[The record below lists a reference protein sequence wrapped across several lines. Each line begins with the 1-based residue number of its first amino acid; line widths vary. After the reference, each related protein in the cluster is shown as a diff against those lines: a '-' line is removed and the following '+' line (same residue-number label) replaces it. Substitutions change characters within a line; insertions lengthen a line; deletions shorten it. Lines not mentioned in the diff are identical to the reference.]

1 MQLIARSTCVCAF
14 FVVPL
19 QPNSYRQMKKLSFI
33 LITLLFTATTFAAT
47 ITIPEE
53 AKDWN
58 IPAEAI
64 DVLQAREICS
74 KLSAG
79 ATTGTK
85 YYVMGYVK
93 KIDTNHATNVS
104 KYGNASFYIEQVK
117 GANSTEDFYA
127 YRVLGIDNKNITN
140 PSTVAVGDF
149 VVLYGELTKYQ
160 KNASYTPI
168 YETVERKAYI
178 WNSTNPL
185 ISGSNND
192 TPSNDNTDE
201 TNGVITITDP
211 DLWTT
216 SEMSQFVGKEV
227 QFTTPFYVTN
237 NSKTGQVTIAPRRI
251 FNPTNQALPLST
263 DYYSLLSLN
272 EQGTLTLTNVSSYHR
287 IDERVHNLK
296 VKVNSYNSLSFISGN
311 WRGNTRAE
319 MEKGYNLQAI
329 NARGEHSLLVCYMN
343 LEYYLVDNFGT
354 GYGPD
359 SSTDHQKQRTKT
371 SQALAK
377 INADIYA
384 LVEIQTGQGALAE
397 LAADLTKNTGR
408 NFTYINDGSTT
419 DGSFTKS
426 GYIYCSDVV
435 TPHGNMIHNDTYVE
449 NRKKVQGFTEKA
461 TGEKFILSVN
471 HFKAKSGNGSGA
483 NKDQGDG
490 QGSYNAAR
498 VKEAQSILSNYSSYT
513 STFSDED
520 FLIVGDLNAYGKED
534 PITTLIDGGMIDLHR
549 TFHADSSYSYVYQGT
564 LGYLDHALCNSTMY
578 PQVTGMTP
586 YHINAPEKDGYTYD
600 GSLNDGTMFRCSD
613 HDPILVGLRLGKDNT
628 STDLTAPTY
637 EFYYNHAIQA
647 IENAQGGTY
656 TIYNI
661 DGSVVA
667 QEYITSATHPLPS
680 LSQGMY
686 ILTIYKNGQRQS
698 LKLCSRAAD

>member
-1 MQLIARSTCVCAF
+1 
-14 FVVPL
+14 
-19 QPNSYRQMKKLSFI
+19 MKKLSFI
-33 LITLLFTATTFAAT
+33 LISLLFAANTFAAT

-58 IPAEAI
+58 IPANAI
-64 DVLQAREICS
+64 DVLQARDICS
-74 KLSAG
+74 KLSAN
-79 ATTGTK
+79 ASTGTQ

-93 KIDTNHATNVS
+93 KIDSNHATNVS
-104 KYGNASFYIEQVK
+104 RYGNASFYIEQVK
-117 GANSTEDFYA
+117 GANSAEDLYA

-140 PSTVAVGDF
+140 PNTIAVGDF

-168 YETVERKAYI
+168 YETVDRKAYI

-201 TNGVITITDP
+201 TNGVITITNP

-237 NSKTGQVTIAPRRI
+237 NTKSGQLTIAPRRI

-263 DYYSLLSLN
+263 EYQSILSLN
-272 EQGTLTLTNVSSYHR
+272 EQGTLTLTNVSGYHR
-287 IDERVHNLK
+287 IDERLHNLK
-296 VKVNSYNSLSFISGN
+296 VKVNSTTSLSLVSCDF
-311 WRGNTRAE
+311 RGNTRAD
-319 MEKGYNLQAI
+319 MEKGYDLEVI
-329 NARGEHSLLVCYMN
+329 NTRGEHTLLVCYMN

-359 SSTDHQKQRTKT
+359 DAAAHTKQRNKT

-377 INADIYA
+377 INADLYA
-384 LVEIQTGQGALAE
+384 FVEVQTGQGALAE

-408 NFTYINDGSTT
+408 NFAYINDGSAT
-419 DGSFTKS
+419 DGSYTKS
-426 GYIYCSDVV
+426 GYVYCTDKV
-435 TPHGNMIHNDTYVE
+435 TPYGNMIHNNTYVA

-471 HFKAKSGNGSGA
+471 HFKAKSGSGSGA
-483 NKDQGDG
+483 NADQGDG
-490 QGSYNAAR
+490 QGKFNAAR
-498 VKEAQSILSNYSSYT
+498 VKEAQSIISDYQSYLT
-513 STFSDED
+513 TFSDED

-534 PITTLIDGGMIDLHR
+534 PITTLLDGGMIDLHR

-564 LGYLDHALCNSTMY
+564 LGYLDHALCNASMY
-578 PQVTGMTP
+578 KQVTGMTP
-586 YHINAPEKDGYTYD
+586 YHINSVEQDAYTYS
-600 GSLNDGTMFRCSD
+600 GSSYDGTIFRCSD
-613 HDPILVGLRLGKDNT
+613 HDPILIGLRLGSNNT
-628 STDLTAPTY
+628 STDCAPTY
-637 EFYYNHAIQA
+637 SFYYNHAIQA

-661 DGSVVA
+661 DGTIVA
-667 QEYITSATHPLPS
+667 QEYISSATHPIASIPH
-680 LSQGMY
+680 GIY
-686 ILTIYKNGQRQS
+686 ILTIQHNNHRQS
-698 LKLCSRAAD
+698 LKLIN

>member
-1 MQLIARSTCVCAF
+1 
-14 FVVPL
+14 
-19 QPNSYRQMKKLSFI
+19 MKKLTFI
-33 LITLLFTATTFAAT
+33 LLTLLFAATTFAAT

-58 IPAEAI
+58 IPANAI

-93 KIDTNHATNVS
+93 KIDSNHATNVS
-104 KYGNASFYIEQVK
+104 RYGNASFYIEQVK
-117 GANSTEDFYA
+117 GANSAEDFYA
-127 YRVLGIDNKNITN
+127 YRVYGIDGERITN

-149 VVLYGELTKYQ
+149 VVLYGELIKYQ
-160 KNASYTPI
+160 KNASSSPI
-168 YETVERKAYI
+168 YETVGSEAYI

-185 ISGSNND
+185 ISGNN
-192 TPSNDNTDE
+192 TPNGDYTDE
-201 TNGVITITDP
+201 NNGVITITNIDQ
-211 DLWTT
+211 WTT

-237 NSKTGQVTIAPRRI
+237 NSKTGQLTIAPRRI

-263 DYYSLLSLN
+263 DYYSILSLN
-272 EQGTLTLTNVSSYHR
+272 EQGTLTLTNVSGYHR

-296 VKVNSYNSLSFISGN
+296 VKVNSYNSLSFISGD

-319 MEKGYNLQAI
+319 MEKGSDLKAI
-329 NARGEHSLLVCYMN
+329 DARGEHTLLVCCMN
-343 LEYYLVDNFGT
+343 LEYYIVEAFDS
-354 GYGPD
+354 YGPANN
-359 SSTDHQKQRTKT
+359 TEHQAQRTKV

-384 LVEIQTGQGALAE
+384 FVEIQLGQGALAE
-397 LAADLTKNTGR
+397 LAADLTKNPGR
-408 NFTYINDGSTT
+408 NFTYINDGSSI
-419 DGSFTKS
+419 DGTFTKA
-426 GYIYCSDVV
+426 GFVYCSDVV
-435 TPHGNMIHNDTYVE
+435 TPHGNMQHNNTYVA

-490 QGSYNAAR
+490 QGSYNAAC
-498 VKEAQSILSNYSSYT
+498 VQEANSILSNYSSYT
-513 STFSDED
+513 STFGDED

-534 PITTLIDGGMIDLHR
+534 PITTLTDWGMIDLHR

-564 LGYLDHALCNSTMY
+564 LGYLDHALCNSSMY

-586 YHINAPEKDGYTYD
+586 YHINASEKDAYTYN

-613 HDPILVGLRLGKDNT
+613 HDPILVGLRLGTNNT
-628 STDLTAPTY
+628 STDNIPTY
-637 EFYYNHAIQA
+637 TFNYNHAIRA

-661 DGSVVA
+661 DGTIMT

-680 LSQGMY
+680 LAQGIY
-686 ILTIYKNGQRQS
+686 ILTIQHNNHQQS
-698 LKLCSRAAD
+698 IKFLNP

>member
-1 MQLIARSTCVCAF
+1 
-14 FVVPL
+14 
-19 QPNSYRQMKKLSFI
+19 MKKISFI
-33 LITLLFTATTFAAT
+33 LLTLLLATTTYAAT

-74 KLSAG
+74 KLSAN

-85 YYVMGYVK
+85 YYVMGYIK
-93 KIDTNHATNVS
+93 KIDASHATNVS

-140 PSTVAVGDF
+140 PSTIAVGDF

-168 YETVERKAYI
+168 YETVDRKAYI

-201 TNGVITITDP
+201 ENGVITITNP

-237 NSKTGQVTIAPRRI
+237 NTKSGQLTISPRRI
-251 FNPTNQALPLST
+251 FTPTNQALPLSNE
-263 DYYSLLSLN
+263 YNSLLTLN
-272 EQGTLTLTNVSSYHR
+272 EQGTLTLTNVSGYHR

-296 VKVNSYNSLSFISGN
+296 VKVNSYNSLSFISGD

-329 NARGEHSLLVCYMN
+329 NARGEHTLLVCYMN
-343 LEYYLVDNFGT
+343 LEYYIVEAFDS
-354 GYGPD
+354 YGPANN
-359 SSTDHQKQRTKT
+359 TEHQAQRAKV

-377 INADIYA
+377 INADLYA
-384 LVEIQTGQGALAE
+384 FVEIQLGQGALAE
-397 LAADLTKNTGR
+397 IAADLTKNTGR
-408 NFTYINDGSTT
+408 NFSYVNDGSSINGT
-419 DGSFTKS
+419 FTKS

-461 TGEKFILSVN
+461 TGERFILSVN

-534 PITTLIDGGMIDLHR
+534 PITTLTDWGMIDLHR
-549 TFHADSSYSYVYQGT
+549 SFHADSSYSYVYQGT

-586 YHINAPEKDGYTYD
+586 YHINAPERDAYTYN

-637 EFYYNHAIQA
+637 EFYYNHAIQS

-661 DGSVVA
+661 DGTIVA
-667 QEYITSATHPLPS
+667 QEYISSATHPIASIPH
-680 LSQGMY
+680 GIY
-686 ILTIYKNGQRQS
+686 ILTIHKNGQRQS
-698 LKLCSRAAD
+698 VKLCSGAAG

>member
-1 MQLIARSTCVCAF
+1 
-14 FVVPL
+14 
-19 QPNSYRQMKKLSFI
+19 MKKLTFI
-33 LITLLFTATTFAAT
+33 FLSLLFAANTFAAT

-74 KLSAG
+74 KLASG

-93 KIDTNHATNVS
+93 KIDSSHANNVS
-104 KYGNASFYIEQVK
+104 RYGNASFYIEQVK
-117 GANSTEDFYA
+117 GANSAEDFYA
-127 YRVLGIDNKNITN
+127 YRVYGIDGERITN
-140 PSTVAVGDF
+140 PSTIAVGDF

-168 YETVERKAYI
+168 YETLDREAYI

-185 ISGSNND
+185 ISGSD
-192 TPSNDNTDE
+192 TPSGDNTDE
-201 TNGVITITDP
+201 TNGVITITNP

-216 SEMSQFVGKEV
+216 TEMSQFVGKEV

-237 NSKTGQVTIAPRRI
+237 NSKSGQLTIAPRRV
-251 FNPTNQALPLST
+251 FNPTNQALPLSS
-263 DYYSLLSLN
+263 DYHSILSLN
-272 EQGTLTLTNVSSYHR
+272 EQGTLTLTNVSGYHR

-296 VKVNSYNSLSFISGN
+296 VKVNSYNSLSFVSGD

-319 MEKGYNLQAI
+319 MEKGYDLEAI
-329 NARGEHSLLVCYMN
+329 NSRGEHNLLICYMN

-377 INADIYA
+377 IHADIYA

-408 NFTYINDGSTT
+408 NFTYINDGIVT

-426 GYIYCSDVV
+426 GYIYCTDKV
-435 TPHGNMIHNDTYVE
+435 TPHGNMQHNDTYVQ

-461 TGEKFILSVN
+461 SGEQFILSVN
-471 HFKAKSGNGSGA
+471 HFKAKSGSGSGA

-498 VKEAQSILSNYSSYT
+498 VQEAKSILSNYSSYT
-513 STFSDED
+513 STFGDED
-520 FLIVGDLNAYGKED
+520 FLVVGDHNAYGKED
-534 PITTLIDGGMIDLHR
+534 PITTLTDWGMIDLHR
-549 TFHADSSYSYVYQGT
+549 TFHADSSYSYVY
-564 LGYLDHALCNSTMY
+564 
-578 PQVTGMTP
+578 
-586 YHINAPEKDGYTYD
+586 
-600 GSLNDGTMFRCSD
+600 
-613 HDPILVGLRLGKDNT
+613 
-628 STDLTAPTY
+628 
-637 EFYYNHAIQA
+637 
-647 IENAQGGTY
+647 
-656 TIYNI
+656 
-661 DGSVVA
+661 
-667 QEYITSATHPLPS
+667 
-680 LSQGMY
+680 
-686 ILTIYKNGQRQS
+686 
-698 LKLCSRAAD
+698 

>member
-1 MQLIARSTCVCAF
+1 
-14 FVVPL
+14 
-19 QPNSYRQMKKLSFI
+19 MKKLSFI
-33 LITLLFTATTFAAT
+33 LISLLFAANTFAAT

-58 IPAEAI
+58 IPANAI
-64 DVLQAREICS
+64 DVLQARDICS
-74 KLSAG
+74 KLSAN
-79 ATTGTK
+79 ASTGTQ

-93 KIDTNHATNVS
+93 KIDSNHATNVS
-104 KYGNASFYIEQVK
+104 RYGNASFYIEQVK
-117 GANSTEDFYA
+117 GANSAEDLYA
-127 YRVLGIDNKNITN
+127 YRVYGIDNLKITN
-140 PSTVAVGDF
+140 PNTIAVGDF

-160 KNASYTPI
+160 KNTSSTPI
-168 YETVERKAYI
+168 YETLDREAYI

-185 ISGSNND
+185 ISGND
-192 TPSNDNTDE
+192 TPSSDNTDE

-237 NSKTGQVTIAPRRI
+237 NTKSGQLTIAPRRI

-263 DYYSLLSLN
+263 EYQSILSLN
-272 EQGTLTLTNVSSYHR
+272 EQGTLTLTNVSGYHR

-296 VKVNSYNSLSFISGN
+296 VKVNSYNSLSFISGD

-329 NARGEHSLLVCYMN
+329 NARGEHTLLVCYMN
-343 LEYYLVDNFGT
+343 LEYYIVEAFDS
-354 GYGPD
+354 YGPANN
-359 SSTDHQKQRTKT
+359 TEHQAQRAKV

-377 INADIYA
+377 INADLYA
-384 LVEIQTGQGALAE
+384 FVEIQLGQGALAE
-397 LAADLTKNTGR
+397 IAADLTKNTGR
-408 NFTYINDGSTT
+408 NFSYVNDGSSINGTY
-419 DGSFTKS
+419 TKS
-426 GYIYCSDVV
+426 GYVYCTDKV
-435 TPHGNMIHNDTYVE
+435 TPYGNMQHNDTYVQ
-449 NRKKVQGFTEKA
+449 NRKKVQGFIEKA

-498 VKEAQSILSNYSSYT
+498 VKEAQSILTNYPTYT
-513 STFSDED
+513 STFGDED

-534 PITTLIDGGMIDLHR
+534 PITTLTDGGMIDLHR

-564 LGYLDHALCNSTMY
+564 LGYLDHALCNSSLY

-586 YHINAPEKDGYTYD
+586 YHINAPEKDAYTYN

-613 HDPILVGLRLGKDNT
+613 HDPILIGLRLGKDNT
-628 STDLTAPTY
+628 TTDITSPTY
-637 EFYYNHAIQA
+637 AFYYNHAIRA
-647 IENAQGGTY
+647 IENAQGGSY

-661 DGSVVA
+661 DGTIVA

-680 LSQGMY
+680 LAQGIY
-686 ILTIYKNGQRQS
+686 ILTIQHNNHKQS
-698 LKLCSRAAD
+698 LKLIHL

>member
-1 MQLIARSTCVCAF
+1 
-14 FVVPL
+14 
-19 QPNSYRQMKKLSFI
+19 MKKITFI
-33 LITLLFTATTFAAT
+33 LLTILFTATTFAAT

-58 IPAEAI
+58 IPANAI

-74 KLSAG
+74 NLSAN
-79 ATTGTK
+79 ATTGTQ

-93 KIDTNHATNVS
+93 KIDSNHATNVS
-104 KYGNASFYIEQVK
+104 RYGNASFYLEQVK
-117 GANSTEDFYA
+117 GANSTDDFYA
-127 YRVLGIDNKNITN
+127 YRVYGIDNLKITN
-140 PSTVAVGDF
+140 PSTIAVGDF

-160 KNASYTPI
+160 KNASSTPI
-168 YETVERKAYI
+168 YETLDREAYI

-185 ISGSNND
+185 ISGND
-192 TPSNDNTDE
+192 TPSGDYTDE
-201 TNGVITITDP
+201 TNGLITITNP
-211 DLWTT
+211 DLWTN

-237 NSKTGQVTIAPRRI
+237 NSKTGQLTIAPRRI

-263 DYYSLLSLN
+263 DYHSILSLN
-272 EQGTLTLTNVSSYHR
+272 EQGTLTLTNVSGYHR

-296 VKVNSYNSLSFISGN
+296 VKVNSYNSLSFVSGD

-319 MEKGYNLQAI
+319 MEKGIDLKAI
-329 NARGEHSLLVCYMN
+329 DARGEHTLLVCCMN
-343 LEYYLVDNFGT
+343 LEYYIVEAFDS
-354 GYGPD
+354 YGPANN
-359 SSTDHQKQRTKT
+359 TEHQAQRAKV

-384 LVEIQTGQGALAE
+384 FVEIQLGQGALAE

-408 NFTYINDGSTT
+408 NFTYINDGSSI
-419 DGSFTKS
+419 DGTFTKA
-426 GYIYCSDVV
+426 GYIYCTDKV
-435 TPHGNMIHNDTYVE
+435 TPHGNMQHNDTYVQ

-461 TGEKFILSVN
+461 SGEKFILSVN
-471 HFKAKSGNGSGA
+471 HFKAKSGSGSGA

-498 VKEAQSILSNYSSYT
+498 VQEAQSILYNYSSYT
-513 STFSDED
+513 STFGDED

-534 PITTLIDGGMIDLHR
+534 PITTLTDWGMIDLHR

-564 LGYLDHALCNSTMY
+564 LGYLDHALCNSTLY

-586 YHINAPEKDGYTYD
+586 YHINAPEKDAYTYD
-600 GSLNDGTMFRCSD
+600 GSLYDGTMFRCSD
-613 HDPILVGLRLGKDNT
+613 HDPILIGLRLGKDNT
-628 STDLTAPTY
+628 ADITSPTY
-637 EFYYNHAIQA
+637 AFYYNHAIRA

-661 DGSVVA
+661 DGTIVA

-686 ILTIYKNGQRQS
+686 ILTIHKNGQRQS
-698 LKLCSRAAD
+698 LKLLEL

>member
-1 MQLIARSTCVCAF
+1 
-14 FVVPL
+14 
-19 QPNSYRQMKKLSFI
+19 MKKLTVI
-33 LITLLFTATTFAAT
+33 LLTLLFAATTYAAT

-53 AKDWN
+53 AKGWN

-74 KLSAG
+74 KLASG

-93 KIDTNHATNVS
+93 KIDSSHANNVS
-104 KYGNASFYIEQVK
+104 RYGNASFYIEQVK
-117 GANSTEDFYA
+117 GANSADDFYA
-127 YRVLGIDNKNITN
+127 YRVYGIDGERITH
-140 PSTVAVGDF
+140 PSTVSVGDF

-160 KNASYTPI
+160 KNASSNPI
-168 YETVERKAYI
+168 YETVGSKAYI

-185 ISGSNND
+185 ISGND
-192 TPSNDNTDE
+192 TPSGDYTDE
-201 TNGVITITDP
+201 NNGVITITDP

-237 NSKTGQVTIAPRRI
+237 NSKSGQLTIAPRRI

-263 DYYSLLSLN
+263 EYHSILSLN
-272 EQGTLTLTNVSSYHR
+272 EQGTLTLTNVSGYHR

-296 VKVNSYNSLSFISGN
+296 VKVNSYNSLSFVSGD

-329 NARGEHSLLVCYMN
+329 NARGEHSLLLCYMN
-343 LEYYLVDNFGT
+343 LEYYIVEAFDS
-354 GYGPD
+354 YGPANN
-359 SSTDHQKQRTKT
+359 TEHQAQRTKV

-384 LVEIQTGQGALAE
+384 FVEIQLGQGALTE

-408 NFTYINDGSTT
+408 NFTYINDGSSI
-419 DGSFTKS
+419 DGTFTKA
-426 GYIYCSDVV
+426 GYIYCTDKV
-435 TPHGNMIHNDTYVE
+435 TPHGNMQHNDTYVE
-449 NRKKVQGFTEKA
+449 NRKKVQGFTEKSS
-461 TGEKFILSVN
+461 GEKFILSVN

-483 NKDQGDG
+483 NKDLGDG

-498 VKEAQSILSNYSSYT
+498 VQEAKSIISNYPTYT
-513 STFSDED
+513 STFGDED

-534 PITTLIDGGMIDLHR
+534 PITTLTDWGMIDLHR

-564 LGYLDHALCNSTMY
+564 LGYLDHALCNSTLY

-586 YHINAPEKDGYTYD
+586 YHINAPEKDAYTYN

-637 EFYYNHAIQA
+637 DFYYNHAIQS

-661 DGSVVA
+661 DGTIVK
-667 QEYITSATHPLPS
+667 QEYISSTTHHLPS
-680 LSQGMY
+680 LAQGIY
-686 ILTIYKNGQRQS
+686 ILTIQHNNHKQS
-698 LKLCSRAAD
+698 IKLLNP

>member
-1 MQLIARSTCVCAF
+1 
-14 FVVPL
+14 
-19 QPNSYRQMKKLSFI
+19 MKKLTFI
-33 LITLLFTATTFAAT
+33 LLNLLFTATTFAAT

-53 AKDWN
+53 AQSWN
-58 IPAEAI
+58 IPADAI
-64 DVLQAREICS
+64 DVLEARDICA
-74 KLSAG
+74 KLSSG

-117 GANSTEDFYA
+117 GANSAEDFYA
-127 YRVLGIDNKNITN
+127 YRVYGIDGERITDPN
-140 PSTVAVGDF
+140 TVAVGDF
-149 VVLYGELTKYQ
+149 VILYGELTKYQ
-160 KNASYTPI
+160 KNASYAPI
-168 YETVERKAYI
+168 YETVGSAAYI
-178 WNSTNPL
+178 WNTTNYL
-185 ISGSNND
+185 ISGGNNED
-192 TPSNDNTDE
+192 NNENNNNTEDND
-201 TNGVITITDP
+201 GVITITNTDY
-211 DLWTT
+211 WTT
-216 SEMSQFVGKEV
+216 SELSNYVGQTVE
-227 QFTTPFYVTN
+227 FTNHFYVVN
-237 NSKTGQVTIAPRRI
+237 NTKSGQLTIAPRRI

-263 DYYSLLSLN
+263 EYYSLLNLN
-272 EQGTLTLTNVSSYHR
+272 DQASLTLTNVSGYHR
-287 IDERVHNLK
+287 IDERLHNLK
-296 VKVNSYNSLSFISGN
+296 VKVNSTTSLSLVSCDF
-311 WRGNTRAE
+311 RGNTRAE
-319 MEKGYNLQAI
+319 MQQGYNLQAI
-329 NARGEHSLLVCYMN
+329 NARGEHTLLVCYMN

-359 SSTDHQKQRTKT
+359 TNSDHQKQRAKT

-408 NFTYINDGSTT
+408 NFAYINDGSATN
-419 DGSFTKS
+419 GSYTKS
-426 GYIYCSDVV
+426 GYVYCSDKVM
-435 TPHGNMIHNDTYVE
+435 PYGNMIHNDTYVE

-471 HFKAKSGNGSGA
+471 HFKAKSGSGSGA

-498 VKEAQSILSNYSSYT
+498 VQEAKSILSNYPTYT
-513 STFSDED
+513 SIFGDDD

-534 PITTLIDGGMIDLHR
+534 PITTLTDWGMIDLHR

-586 YHINAPEKDGYTYD
+586 YHINAPEKDAYTYS
-600 GSLNDGTMFRCSD
+600 GSLNDGTIFRCSD
-613 HDPILVGLRLGKDNT
+613 HDPILIGLRLGVDNT
-628 STDLTAPTY
+628 TTNITQPTY
-637 EFYYNHAIQA
+637 DFYYNHAIQA

-667 QEYITSATHPLPS
+667 REHITSATHPLPS
-680 LSQGMY
+680 LAQGIY
-686 ILTIYKNGQRQS
+686 ILTIQHNNHKQS
-698 LKLCSRAAD
+698 VKLCSKAAVQ

>member
-1 MQLIARSTCVCAF
+1 
-14 FVVPL
+14 
-19 QPNSYRQMKKLSFI
+19 MKKLSFI
-33 LITLLFTATTFAAT
+33 LITLLFTATIYAAT

-53 AKDWN
+53 AQDWN

-74 KLSAG
+74 KLSAN

-85 YYVMGYVK
+85 YYVMGYIK
-93 KIDTNHATNVS
+93 KIDASHATNVS

-117 GANSTEDFYA
+117 GANSAEDFYA
-127 YRVLGIDNKNITN
+127 YRVYGIDGERITD
-140 PSTVAVGDF
+140 PSTVVVGDF

-160 KNASYTPI
+160 KYASSSPI
-168 YETVERKAYI
+168 YETVGSEAYI

-185 ISGSNND
+185 ISGND
-192 TPSNDNTDE
+192 TPSDDYTDE
-201 TNGVITITDP
+201 NNGVITITNIDQ
-211 DLWTT
+211 WTT

-237 NSKTGQVTIAPRRI
+237 NSKSGQLTISPRRI
-251 FNPTNQALPLST
+251 FTPTNQALPLSNE
-263 DYYSLLSLN
+263 YNSLLTLN
-272 EQGTLTLTNVSSYHR
+272 EQGTLTITNVSGYHR

-296 VKVNSYNSLSFISGN
+296 VKVNSTTSVSLVSCDF
-311 WRGNTRAE
+311 RGNTRAD

-329 NARGEHSLLVCYMN
+329 NARGEHSLLICYMN

-408 NFTYINDGSTT
+408 NFTYINDGSSTN
-419 DGSFTKS
+419 GSFTKS

-498 VKEAQSILSNYSSYT
+498 VQEAKSILSNYPTYT
-513 STFSDED
+513 STFSDDD

-534 PITTLIDGGMIDLHR
+534 PITTLTDWGMIDLHR

-564 LGYLDHALCNSTMY
+564 LGYLDHALCNSTLY

-586 YHINAPEKDGYTYD
+586 YHINAPEKDAYTYN
-600 GSLNDGTMFRCSD
+600 GSSNDGTMFRCSD
-613 HDPILVGLRLGKDNT
+613 HDPILIGLRLGKATTTDIT
-628 STDLTAPTY
+628 SPTY
-637 EFYYNHAIQA
+637 AFYYNHAIRA
-647 IENAQGGTY
+647 IENAQGGSY
-656 TIYNI
+656 TLYNI
-661 DGSVVA
+661 DGTIVA

-680 LSQGMY
+680 LAQGIY
-686 ILTIYKNGQRQS
+686 ILTIQHNNHKQS
-698 LKLCSRAAD
+698 VKLCSKAAVQ

>member
-1 MQLIARSTCVCAF
+1 
-14 FVVPL
+14 
-19 QPNSYRQMKKLSFI
+19 MKKLSFI
-33 LITLLFTATTFAAT
+33 LITLLFTATIYAAT

-58 IPAEAI
+58 IPANAI

-74 KLSAG
+74 KLSAN

-85 YYVMGYVK
+85 YYVMGYIK
-93 KIDTNHATNVS
+93 KIDSNHATNVS

-127 YRVLGIDNKNITN
+127 YRVYGIDGERITN

-160 KNASYTPI
+160 KNASSSPI
-168 YETVERKAYI
+168 YETVGSQAYI

-185 ISGSNND
+185 ISGND
-192 TPSNDNTDE
+192 TPSGDYTDE
-201 TNGVITITDP
+201 NNGVITITDP

-237 NSKTGQVTIAPRRI
+237 NSKTGQLTISPRRI

-263 DYYSLLSLN
+263 DYHSILSLN
-272 EQGTLTLTNVSSYHR
+272 EQGTLTLTNVSGYHR

-296 VKVNSYNSLSFISGN
+296 VKVNSYNSLSFISGD

-329 NARGEHSLLVCYMN
+329 NARGEHTLLVCYMN
-343 LEYYLVDNFGT
+343 LEYYIVEAFDS
-354 GYGPD
+354 YGPANN
-359 SSTDHQKQRTKT
+359 TEHQAQRAKV

-377 INADIYA
+377 INADLYA
-384 LVEIQTGQGALAE
+384 FVEIQLGQGALAE
-397 LAADLTKNTGR
+397 IAADLTKNTGR
-408 NFTYINDGSTT
+408 NFSYVNDGSSINGTY
-419 DGSFTKS
+419 TKS
-426 GYIYCSDVV
+426 GYVYCTDKV
-435 TPHGNMIHNDTYVE
+435 TPYGNMQHNDTYVQD
-449 NRKKVQGFTEKA
+449 RKKVQGFTEKA

-471 HFKAKSGNGSGA
+471 HFKAKSGGGSGA

-534 PITTLIDGGMIDLHR
+534 PITTLTDWGMIDLHR
-549 TFHADSSYSYVYQGT
+549 SFHADSSYSYVYQGT
-564 LGYLDHALCNSTMY
+564 LGYLDHALCNSSLY

-586 YHINAPEKDGYTYD
+586 YHINAPEKDAYTYN

-613 HDPILVGLRLGKDNT
+613 HDPILVGLRLGTNNT
-628 STDLTAPTY
+628 STEDITTPTY
-637 EFYYNHAIQA
+637 GFYYNHAIQA
-647 IENAQGGTY
+647 IENAQGGHY
-656 TIYNI
+656 TLYNI
-661 DGSVVA
+661 DGTIVA
-667 QEYITSATHPLPS
+667 QEHITSATHPLPS
-680 LSQGMY
+680 LAQGIY
-686 ILTIYKNGQRQS
+686 ILTIQHNNHKQS
-698 LKLCSRAAD
+698 LKLCSGAAG

>member
-1 MQLIARSTCVCAF
+1 
-14 FVVPL
+14 
-19 QPNSYRQMKKLSFI
+19 MKKLTFI
-33 LITLLFTATTFAAT
+33 LITLLFAATTHAAT

-74 KLSAG
+74 QLASG

-85 YYVMGYVK
+85 YYVIGYIK
-93 KIDTNHATNVS
+93 KIDASHATNVS

-117 GANSTEDFYA
+117 GANSAEDFYA
-127 YRVLGIDNKNITN
+127 YRVYGIDGERITN
-140 PSTVAVGDF
+140 PSTIAVGDF

-168 YETVERKAYI
+168 YETLDREAYI

-185 ISGSNND
+185 ISGSD
-192 TPSNDNTDE
+192 TPSGDNTDE
-201 TNGVITITDP
+201 TNGVITITNP

-216 SEMSQFVGKEV
+216 TEMSQFVGKEV

-237 NSKTGQVTIAPRRI
+237 NSKTGQLTIAPRRI

-263 DYYSLLSLN
+263 DYHSILSLN
-272 EQGTLTLTNVSSYHR
+272 EQGTLTLTNVSGYHR

-296 VKVNSYNSLSFISGN
+296 VKVNAYNSLSFVSGD

-319 MEKGYNLQAI
+319 MEKGYDLEAI
-329 NARGEHSLLVCYMN
+329 NSRGEHNLLICYMN

-408 NFTYINDGSTT
+408 NFTYINDGSVT

-426 GYIYCSDVV
+426 GYIYCTDKV
-435 TPHGNMIHNDTYVE
+435 TPYGNIQHNDTYVE

-461 TGEKFILSVN
+461 TGERFILSVN

-534 PITTLIDGGMIDLHR
+534 PITTLTDWGMIDLHR

-564 LGYLDHALCNSTMY
+564 LGYLDHALCNSTLY

-586 YHINAPEKDGYTYD
+586 YHINAPEKDTYTYD
-600 GSLNDGTMFRCSD
+600 GSSNDGTMFRCSD
-613 HDPILVGLRLGKDNT
+613 HDPILIGLRLGKDNT
-628 STDLTAPTY
+628 TTDITSPTY
-637 EFYYNHAIQA
+637 AFYYNHAIRA
-647 IENAQGGTY
+647 IENAQGGHY

-661 DGSVVA
+661 DGTIVA
-667 QEYITSATHPLPS
+667 QEHITSATHPLPS
-680 LSQGMY
+680 LAQGIY
-686 ILTIYKNGQRQS
+686 ILTIQHNNHKQS
-698 LKLCSRAAD
+698 IKLCSGAAG

>member
-1 MQLIARSTCVCAF
+1 
-14 FVVPL
+14 
-19 QPNSYRQMKKLSFI
+19 MKKITFI
-33 LITLLFTATTFAAT
+33 LLTLLFAANTFAAT

-53 AKDWN
+53 AKDWK

-74 KLSAG
+74 NLSAN
-79 ATTGTK
+79 ATTGTQ

-93 KIDTNHATNVS
+93 KIDSNHANNVS
-104 KYGNASFYIEQVK
+104 RYGNASFYIEQVK
-117 GANSTEDFYA
+117 GANSAEDFYA
-127 YRVLGIDNKNITN
+127 YRVYGIDNLKITN
-140 PSTVAVGDF
+140 PNTIAVGDF

-168 YETVERKAYI
+168 YETVGSEAYI

-185 ISGSNND
+185 ISGND
-192 TPSNDNTDE
+192 TPSDDYTDE

-211 DLWTT
+211 DLWTN
-216 SEMSQFVGKEV
+216 SDMSQFVGKEV

-237 NSKTGQVTIAPRRI
+237 NSKTGQLTIAPRRI

-263 DYYSLLSLN
+263 EYHSILSLN
-272 EQGTLTLTNVSSYHR
+272 EQGTLTLTNVSGYHR

-296 VKVNSYNSLSFISGN
+296 VKVNSYNSLSFISGD

-319 MEKGYNLQAI
+319 MEKGIDLKAI
-329 NARGEHSLLVCYMN
+329 DARGEHTLLVCCMN
-343 LEYYLVDNFGT
+343 LEYYIVEAFDS
-354 GYGPD
+354 YGPANN
-359 SSTDHQKQRTKT
+359 TEHQAQRAKV

-377 INADIYA
+377 INADLYA
-384 LVEIQTGQGALAE
+384 FVEIQLGQGALAE
-397 LAADLTKNTGR
+397 IAADLTKNTGR
-408 NFTYINDGSTT
+408 NFSYVNDGSSINGTY
-419 DGSFTKS
+419 TKS
-426 GYIYCSDVV
+426 GYVYCTDKV
-435 TPHGNMIHNDTYVE
+435 TPYGNMQHNDTYVE

-461 TGEKFILSVN
+461 SGEKFILSVN
-471 HFKAKSGNGSGA
+471 HFKAKSGSGSGA

-498 VKEAQSILSNYSSYT
+498 VQEANSIISRYASYT
-513 STFSDED
+513 STFGDED

-534 PITTLIDGGMIDLHR
+534 PITTLTDWGMIDLHR

-564 LGYLDHALCNSTMY
+564 LGYLDHALCNSTLY

-586 YHINAPEKDGYTYD
+586 YHINAPEKDAYTYN

-613 HDPILVGLRLGKDNT
+613 HDPILIGLRLGKDNT
-628 STDLTAPTY
+628 TTDITSPTY
-637 EFYYNHAIQA
+637 AFYYNHAIRA
-647 IENAQGGTY
+647 IENAQGGSY

-661 DGSVVA
+661 DGTIVA
-667 QEYITSATHPLPS
+667 QEHITSATHPLPS
-680 LSQGMY
+680 LAQGIY
-686 ILTIYKNGQRQS
+686 ILTIQHNNQRQS
-698 LKLCSRAAD
+698 MKLIHL

>member
-1 MQLIARSTCVCAF
+1 
-14 FVVPL
+14 
-19 QPNSYRQMKKLSFI
+19 MKKLSFI
-33 LITLLFTATTFAAT
+33 LITLLFTATIYAAT

-64 DVLQAREICS
+64 DVLQAREIC
-74 KLSAG
+74 KNLSAN

-85 YYVMGYVK
+85 YYVMGYIK
-93 KIDTNHATNVS
+93 KIDASHATNVS

-117 GANSTEDFYA
+117 GANSAEDFYA
-127 YRVLGIDNKNITN
+127 YRVYGIDGEQITN
-140 PSTVAVGDF
+140 PSTIAVGDF

-168 YETVERKAYI
+168 YETLDREAYI

-185 ISGSNND
+185 ISGSD
-192 TPSNDNTDE
+192 TPSGDNTDE

-216 SEMSQFVGKEV
+216 TEMSQFVGKEV

-237 NSKTGQVTIAPRRI
+237 NSKTGQLTIAPRRI

-263 DYYSLLSLN
+263 DYHSILSLN
-272 EQGTLTLTNVSSYHR
+272 EQGTLTLTNVSGYHR

-296 VKVNSYNSLSFISGN
+296 VKVNAYNSLSFVSGD

-319 MEKGYNLQAI
+319 MEKGYDLEAI
-329 NARGEHSLLVCYMN
+329 NSRGEHNLLICYMN

-408 NFTYINDGSTT
+408 NFAYINDGSVT

-426 GYIYCSDVV
+426 GYIYCTDKV
-435 TPHGNMIHNDTYVE
+435 TPHGNMQHNDTYVE

-461 TGEKFILSVN
+461 TGERFILSVN

-498 VKEAQSILSNYSSYT
+498 VQEAKSIISNYPTYT

-534 PITTLIDGGMIDLHR
+534 PVTTLTDWGMIDLHR

-564 LGYLDHALCNSTMY
+564 LGYLDHALCNSTLY

-586 YHINAPEKDGYTYD
+586 YHINAPEKDAYTYD
-600 GSLNDGTMFRCSD
+600 GSSNDGTMFRCSD
-613 HDPILVGLRLGKDNT
+613 HDPILIGLRLGKDNT
-628 STDLTAPTY
+628 TTDITSPTY
-637 EFYYNHAIQA
+637 AFYYNHAIRA

-656 TIYNI
+656 TLYNI
-661 DGSVVA
+661 DGTIAA
-667 QEYITSATHPLPS
+667 QEYITSATHTLPS
-680 LSQGMY
+680 LAQGIY
-686 ILTIYKNGQRQS
+686 ILTIQHNNHKQS
-698 LKLCSRAAD
+698 VKLCSGAAS

>member
-1 MQLIARSTCVCAF
+1 
-14 FVVPL
+14 
-19 QPNSYRQMKKLSFI
+19 MKKLSFI
-33 LITLLFTATTFAAT
+33 LITLLLSATTFAAT

-74 KLSAG
+74 KLSAN

-85 YYVMGYVK
+85 YYVMGYIK
-93 KIDTNHATNVS
+93 KIDASHATNVS

-117 GANSTEDFYA
+117 GANSAEDFYA

-168 YETVERKAYI
+168 YETVDRKAYI

-185 ISGSNND
+185 ISGND

-201 TNGVITITDP
+201 ENGVITITNP

-237 NSKTGQVTIAPRRI
+237 NSKSGQLTISPRRI
-251 FNPTNQALPLST
+251 FTPTNQALPLSNE
-263 DYYSLLSLN
+263 YNSLLTLN
-272 EQGTLTLTNVSSYHR
+272 EQGTLTLTNVSGYHR

-296 VKVNSYNSLSFISGN
+296 VKVNSYNSVSFVSGN

-329 NARGEHSLLVCYMN
+329 NARGEHSLLICYMN

-426 GYIYCSDVV
+426 GYIYCTDVV

-461 TGEKFILSVN
+461 TGERFILSVN
-471 HFKAKSGNGSGA
+471 HFKAKSGSGSGA

-498 VKEAQSILSNYSSYT
+498 VQEAKSILSNYPTYT
-513 STFSDED
+513 SIFSDDD

-549 TFHADSSYSYVYQGT
+549 SFHADSSYSYVYQGT
-564 LGYLDHALCNSTMY
+564 LGYLDHALCNSSMY

-637 EFYYNHAIQA
+637 EFYYNHAIQS

-661 DGSVVA
+661 AGSVVA
-667 QEYITSATHPLPS
+667 QEYISSTTHPLPS
-680 LSQGMY
+680 LSQGIY
-686 ILTIYKNGQRQS
+686 ILTIHKKGQRQS
-698 LKLCSRAAD
+698 LKLLEL

>member
-1 MQLIARSTCVCAF
+1 M
-14 FVVPL
+14 
-19 QPNSYRQMKKLSFI
+19 QPNSYTQMKKLSFI
-33 LITLLFTATTFAAT
+33 LINLLLSATTFAAT

-58 IPAEAI
+58 IPANAI
-64 DVLQAREICS
+64 DVLQAREIC
-74 KLSAG
+74 KNLSAG

-85 YYVMGYVK
+85 YYVMGYIK
-93 KIDTNHATNVS
+93 KIDSNHATNVS

-127 YRVLGIDNKNITN
+127 YRVYGIDGERITN

-160 KNASYTPI
+160 KNTSSNPI
-168 YETVERKAYI
+168 YETVGSEAYI
-178 WNSTNPL
+178 WNSTNPI
-185 ISGSNND
+185 ISGND
-192 TPSNDNTDE
+192 TPSGDYTDE
-201 TNGVITITDP
+201 NNGVITITNIDQ
-211 DLWTT
+211 WTT

-237 NSKTGQVTIAPRRI
+237 NSKSGQLTISPRRI

-272 EQGTLTLTNVSSYHR
+272 EQGTLTLTNVSGYHR

-296 VKVNSYNSLSFISGN
+296 VKVNSYNSLSFISGD

-329 NARGEHSLLVCYMN
+329 NARGEHSLLLCYMN

-435 TPHGNMIHNDTYVE
+435 TPHGNMQHNDTYVQ

-471 HFKAKSGNGSGA
+471 HFKAKSGSGSGA

-490 QGSYNAAR
+490 QGSFNAAR
-498 VKEAQSILSNYSSYT
+498 VQEAKSILSNYPTYT
-513 STFSDED
+513 STFGDDD

-534 PITTLIDGGMIDLHR
+534 PITTLTDWGMIDLHR

-586 YHINAPEKDGYTYD
+586 YHINAPERDAYTYN

-637 EFYYNHAIQA
+637 DFYYNHAIQS

-661 DGSVVA
+661 AGSVVA
-667 QEYITSATHPLPS
+667 QEYISSTTHPLPT
-680 LSQGMY
+680 LSQGIY
-686 ILTIYKNGQRQS
+686 ILTIHKNGQRQS
-698 LKLCSRAAD
+698 LKLLEL

>member
-1 MQLIARSTCVCAF
+1 MQVNFRPFSCFCAF

-19 QPNSYRQMKKLSFI
+19 QRNSYRQMKKITFI
-33 LITLLFTATTFAAT
+33 LISLLFTATTYAAT

-53 AKDWN
+53 AKGWN

-74 KLSAG
+74 KLASG

-85 YYVMGYVK
+85 YYVMGYIK
-93 KIDTNHATNVS
+93 KIDASHANNVS
-104 KYGNASFYIEQVK
+104 RYGNASFYIEQVK
-117 GANSTEDFYA
+117 GANSAEDFYA
-127 YRVLGIDNKNITN
+127 YRVYGIDGERITN
-140 PSTVAVGDF
+140 PSTIAVGDF

-168 YETVERKAYI
+168 YETLDREAYI

-185 ISGSNND
+185 ISGSD
-192 TPSNDNTDE
+192 TPSGDNTDE
-201 TNGVITITDP
+201 TNGVITITNP

-216 SEMSQFVGKEV
+216 TEMSQFVGKEV

-237 NSKTGQVTIAPRRI
+237 NSKTGQLTIAPRRI

-263 DYYSLLSLN
+263 DYHSILSLN
-272 EQGTLTLTNVSSYHR
+272 EQGTLTLTNVSGYHR

-296 VKVNSYNSLSFISGN
+296 VKVNAYNSLSFVSGD

-319 MEKGYNLQAI
+319 MEKGYDLEAI
-329 NARGEHSLLVCYMN
+329 NARGDHRLLVCYMN

-359 SSTDHQKQRTKT
+359 SSSDHQKQRTKT

-408 NFTYINDGSTT
+408 NFAYINDGSVT

-426 GYIYCSDVV
+426 GYIYCTDKV
-435 TPHGNMIHNDTYVE
+435 TPHGNMQHNDTYVE

-461 TGEKFILSVN
+461 TSEKFILSVN
-471 HFKAKSGNGSGA
+471 HFKAKSGSGSGA

-534 PITTLIDGGMIDLHR
+534 PITTLTDWGMIDLHR

-564 LGYLDHALCNSTMY
+564 LGYLDHALCNSTLY

-586 YHINAPEKDGYTYD
+586 YHINAPEKDAYTYD
-600 GSLNDGTMFRCSD
+600 GSSNDGTMFRCSD
-613 HDPILVGLRLGKDNT
+613 HDPILIGLRLGKDNT
-628 STDLTAPTY
+628 TTDITSPTY
-637 EFYYNHAIQA
+637 AFYYNHAIRA

-656 TIYNI
+656 TLYNI
-661 DGSVVA
+661 DGTIAA

-686 ILTIYKNGQRQS
+686 ILTIHKNGHKQS
-698 LKLCSRAAD
+698 LKLLEL

>member
-1 MQLIARSTCVCAF
+1 
-14 FVVPL
+14 
-19 QPNSYRQMKKLSFI
+19 MKKITFI
-33 LITLLFTATTFAAT
+33 LISLLFAANPFAAT

-58 IPAEAI
+58 IPANAI
-64 DVLQAREICS
+64 DVLQARDICS

-85 YYVMGYVK
+85 YYVMGYIK
-93 KIDTNHATNVS
+93 KIDSNHATNVS
-104 KYGNASFYIEQVK
+104 RYGNASFYIEQVK

-127 YRVLGIDNKNITN
+127 YRVYGIDGERITN

-160 KNASYTPI
+160 KNASSTPI
-168 YETVERKAYI
+168 YETLDREAYI

-185 ISGSNND
+185 ISGSD
-192 TPSNDNTDE
+192 TPNGDYTDE
-201 TNGVITITDP
+201 NNGVITITDP

-237 NSKTGQVTIAPRRI
+237 NSKTGQLTIAPRRI
-251 FNPTNQALPLST
+251 FNPTNQALPLSNE
-263 DYYSLLSLN
+263 YNSLLTLN
-272 EQGTLTLTNVSSYHR
+272 EQGTLTLTNVSGYHR

-296 VKVNSYNSLSFISGN
+296 VKVNSYNSLSFISGD

-319 MEKGYNLQAI
+319 MEKGYNLEAI
-329 NARGEHSLLVCYMN
+329 NTRGEHNLLICYMN

-408 NFTYINDGSTT
+408 NFTYINDGSVT

-426 GYIYCSDVV
+426 GYIYCTDKV
-435 TPHGNMIHNDTYVE
+435 TPHGNMQHNDTYVQ

-461 TGEKFILSVN
+461 SGEKFILSVN
-471 HFKAKSGNGSGA
+471 HFKAKSGSGSGA

-498 VKEAQSILSNYSSYT
+498 VQEAKSILSNYSSYT
-513 STFSDED
+513 STFGDED

-534 PITTLIDGGMIDLHR
+534 PITTLTDWGMIDLHR

-564 LGYLDHALCNSTMY
+564 LGYLDHALCNSTLY

-586 YHINAPEKDGYTYD
+586 YHINAPEKDAYTYD

-613 HDPILVGLRLGKDNT
+613 HDPILIGLRLGKDNT
-628 STDLTAPTY
+628 TTDITSPTY
-637 EFYYNHAIQA
+637 AFYYNHAIRA

-661 DGSVVA
+661 DGTIVA

-680 LSQGMY
+680 LSQGIY
-686 ILTIYKNGQRQS
+686 ILTIHKNGQRQS
-698 LKLCSRAAD
+698 LKLLEL

>member
-1 MQLIARSTCVCAF
+1 
-14 FVVPL
+14 
-19 QPNSYRQMKKLSFI
+19 MKKLSFI
-33 LITLLFTATTFAAT
+33 LLTLLFAANTFAAT

-58 IPAEAI
+58 IPANAI
-64 DVLQAREICS
+64 DVLQARDICS
-74 KLSAG
+74 KLSAN

-85 YYVMGYVK
+85 YYVMGYIK
-93 KIDTNHATNVS
+93 KIDSNHATNVS

-127 YRVLGIDNKNITN
+127 YRVYGPNGQKITDPNI
-140 PSTVAVGDF
+140 VAVGDF

-160 KNASYTPI
+160 KNTSSTPI
-168 YETVERKAYI
+168 YETLDREAYI

-185 ISGSNND
+185 ISGND
-192 TPSNDNTDE
+192 TPSDDYTDE

-216 SEMSQFVGKEV
+216 TEMSQFVGKEV

-237 NSKTGQVTIAPRRI
+237 NSKTGQLTIAPRRI

-263 DYYSLLSLN
+263 DYHSILSLN
-272 EQGTLTLTNVSSYHR
+272 EQGTLTLTNVSGYHR

-296 VKVNSYNSLSFISGN
+296 VKVNSYNSLSFISGD
-311 WRGNTRAE
+311 WRGNTRAD
-319 MEKGYNLQAI
+319 MEKGYDLEVI
-329 NARGEHSLLVCYMN
+329 NTRGEHTLLVCYMN

-359 SSTDHQKQRTKT
+359 DAAAHTKQRNKT

-419 DGSFTKS
+419 DGSYTKS
-426 GYIYCSDVV
+426 GYIYCTDVV
-435 TPHGNMIHNDTYVE
+435 TPHGNMQHNDTYVQ

-461 TGEKFILSVN
+461 SGEKFILSVN
-471 HFKAKSGNGSGA
+471 HFKAKSGSGSGA
-483 NKDQGDG
+483 NADQGDG
-490 QGSYNAAR
+490 QGKFNAAR
-498 VKEAQSILSNYSSYT
+498 VKEAQSIISNYQSYLT
-513 STFSDED
+513 TFSDED

-534 PITTLIDGGMIDLHR
+534 PITTLLDGGMINLHR

-564 LGYLDHALCNSTMY
+564 LGYLDHALCNASMY
-578 PQVTGMTP
+578 KQVTGMTP
-586 YHINAPEKDGYTYD
+586 YHINSVEQDAYTYS
-600 GSLNDGTMFRCSD
+600 GSSYDGTIFRCSD
-613 HDPILVGLRLGKDNT
+613 HDPILIGLRLGSNNT
-628 STDLTAPTY
+628 STDCAPTY
-637 EFYYNHAIQA
+637 SFYYNHAIQA

-656 TIYNI
+656 TIYTI

-667 QEYITSATHPLPS
+667 REHITSATHPLPN
-680 LSQGMY
+680 LAQGIY
-686 ILTIYKNGQRQS
+686 ILTIQHNNQRQS
-698 LKLCSRAAD
+698 LKLIHL

>member
-1 MQLIARSTCVCAF
+1 
-14 FVVPL
+14 
-19 QPNSYRQMKKLSFI
+19 MKKLSI
-33 LITLLFTATTFAAT
+33 LLGIIFVAVNSFAAT
-47 ITIPEE
+47 ITIPDE
-53 AKDWN
+53 AQNWN
-58 IPAEAI
+58 IPAGAI
-64 DVLQAREICS
+64 DVLQARDIC
-74 KLSAG
+74 KNLSAG

-85 YYVMGYVK
+85 YYVMGYIK
-93 KIDTNHATNVS
+93 KIDASHATNVS

-127 YRVLGIDNKNITN
+127 YRVYGIDGKKITN
-140 PSTVAVGDF
+140 QSTVAVGDF

-160 KNASYTPI
+160 KNASSSPI
-168 YETVERKAYI
+168 YETVGSKAYI
-178 WNSTNPL
+178 WKSTNPI

-192 TPSNDNTDE
+192 NPSSDNTDE
-201 TNGVITITDP
+201 QNGVITITNIDQ
-211 DLWTT
+211 WTT

-237 NSKTGQVTIAPRRI
+237 NTKSGQLTIAPRRI
-251 FNPTNQALPLST
+251 FSPTNQVLPLSS
-263 DYYSLLSLN
+263 DYYSILLLN
-272 EQGTLTLTNVSSYHR
+272 EQGTLTLTNVSGYHR

-296 VKVNSYNSLSFISGN
+296 VKVNSYNSLSFISGD

-319 MEKGYNLQAI
+319 MEKGYDLSLI
-329 NARGEHSLLVCYMN
+329 NARGEHSLLICYMN

-359 SSTDHQKQRTKT
+359 SSTDHQKQRIKT

-419 DGSFTKS
+419 DGSYTKS
-426 GYIYCSDVV
+426 GYIYCTDVV
-435 TPHGNMIHNDTYVE
+435 TPHGNMQHNDTYVQ

-471 HFKAKSGNGSGA
+471 HFKAKSGSGSGA
-483 NKDQGDG
+483 IKDQGDG

-498 VKEAQSILSNYSSYT
+498 VKEAQSILSNYPTYT
-513 STFSDED
+513 STFGDED

-534 PITTLIDGGMIDLHR
+534 PITTLTDWGMIDLHR
-549 TFHADSSYSYVYQGT
+549 SFHADSSYSYVYQGT
-564 LGYLDHALCNSTMY
+564 LGYLDHALCNSSMY

-586 YHINAPEKDGYTYD
+586 YHINAPEKDAYTYN

-613 HDPILVGLRLGKDNT
+613 HDPILVGLRLGTNNT
-628 STDLTAPTY
+628 SVESIPTY

-661 DGSVVA
+661 DGTIVA
-667 QEYITSATHPLPS
+667 QEHITSATHPLPS
-680 LSQGMY
+680 LAQGIY
-686 ILTIYKNGQRQS
+686 ILTIQHNNHKQS
-698 LKLCSRAAD
+698 MKLILL

>member
-1 MQLIARSTCVCAF
+1 
-14 FVVPL
+14 
-19 QPNSYRQMKKLSFI
+19 MKKLTFI
-33 LITLLFTATTFAAT
+33 LFSLLFAANTFAAT

-58 IPAEAI
+58 IPANAI
-64 DVLQAREICS
+64 DVLQARDICS
-74 KLSAG
+74 KLSAN
-79 ATTGTK
+79 ASTGTQ

-93 KIDTNHATNVS
+93 KIDSNHATNVS
-104 KYGNASFYIEQVK
+104 RYGNASFYIEQVK
-117 GANSTEDFYA
+117 GANSADDFYA
-127 YRVLGIDNKNITN
+127 YRVYGIDGERITN
-140 PSTVAVGDF
+140 PSTIAVGDF

-160 KNASYTPI
+160 KNASSTPI
-168 YETVERKAYI
+168 YETLDREAYI

-185 ISGSNND
+185 ISGSD
-192 TPSNDNTDE
+192 TPSGDNTDE

-237 NSKTGQVTIAPRRI
+237 NTKSGQLTIAPRRI

-263 DYYSLLSLN
+263 EYQSILSLN
-272 EQGTLTLTNVSSYHR
+272 EQGTLTLTNVSGYHR

-296 VKVNSYNSLSFISGN
+296 VKVNSYNSLSFISGD

-319 MEKGYNLQAI
+319 VEKGYNLQAI
-329 NARGEHSLLVCYMN
+329 NARGEHTLLVCYMN
-343 LEYYLVDNFGT
+343 LEYYIVEAFDS
-354 GYGPD
+354 YGPANN
-359 SSTDHQKQRTKT
+359 TEHQAQRAKV

-377 INADIYA
+377 INADLYA
-384 LVEIQTGQGALAE
+384 FVEIQLGQGALAE
-397 LAADLTKNTGR
+397 IAADLTKNTGR
-408 NFTYINDGSTT
+408 NFSYVNDGSSINGTY
-419 DGSFTKS
+419 TKS
-426 GYIYCSDVV
+426 GYVYCTDKV
-435 TPHGNMIHNDTYVE
+435 TPYGNMQHNDTYVQD
-449 NRKKVQGFTEKA
+449 RKKVQGFTEKA

-471 HFKAKSGNGSGA
+471 HFKAKSGSGSGA

-498 VKEAQSILSNYSSYT
+498 VKEAQSILTNYPSYT

-534 PITTLIDGGMIDLHR
+534 PITTLTDWGMIDLHR

-564 LGYLDHALCNSTMY
+564 LGYLDHALCNSSLY

-586 YHINAPEKDGYTYD
+586 YHINAPEKDAYTYN

-613 HDPILVGLRLGKDNT
+613 HDPILIGLRLGKDNT
-628 STDLTAPTY
+628 STDITSPTY
-637 EFYYNHAIQA
+637 AFYYNHAIRA
-647 IENAQGGTY
+647 IENAQGGSY
-656 TIYNI
+656 TLYNI
-661 DGSVVA
+661 DGTIVA
-667 QEYITSATHPLPS
+667 QEYITSATHPLPN
-680 LSQGMY
+680 LAQGIY
-686 ILTIYKNGQRQS
+686 ILTIHKNGQRQS
-698 LKLCSRAAD
+698 VKFLNP

>member
-19 QPNSYRQMKKLSFI
+19 QPHSNKTMKKLTFI
-33 LITLLFTATTFAAT
+33 LFTLLFAATTFAAT

-58 IPAEAI
+58 IPANAI
-64 DVLQAREICS
+64 DVLQARDICS
-74 KLSAG
+74 KLSAN

-93 KIDTNHATNVS
+93 KIDSNHANNVS
-104 KYGNASFYIEQVK
+104 RYGNASFYIEQVK
-117 GANSTEDFYA
+117 GANSAEDFYA
-127 YRVLGIDNKNITN
+127 YRVYGIDGERITN

-168 YETVERKAYI
+168 YETVGSEAYI

-185 ISGSNND
+185 ISGSD
-192 TPSNDNTDE
+192 TPSGDNTDE
-201 TNGVITITDP
+201 TNGIITITDP
-211 DLWTT
+211 DLWTN

-237 NSKTGQVTIAPRRI
+237 NSKTGQLTIAPRRI

-263 DYYSLLSLN
+263 EYHSILSLN
-272 EQGTLTLTNVSSYHR
+272 EQGTLTLTNVSGYHR

-296 VKVNSYNSLSFISGN
+296 VKVNAYNSLSFISGD

-319 MEKGYNLQAI
+319 MEKGYNLEAI
-329 NARGEHSLLVCYMN
+329 NARGEHSLLICYMN
-343 LEYYLVDNFGT
+343 LEYYIVEAFDS
-354 GYGPD
+354 YGPANN
-359 SSTDHQKQRTKT
+359 TEHQAQRAKV

-384 LVEIQTGQGALAE
+384 FVEIQLGQGALAE

-408 NFTYINDGSTT
+408 NFTYINDGSSINGTY
-419 DGSFTKS
+419 TKS
-426 GYIYCSDVV
+426 GYVYCTDKV
-435 TPHGNMIHNDTYVE
+435 TPYGNMQHNDTYVQD
-449 NRKKVQGFTEKA
+449 RKKVQGFTEKA

-471 HFKAKSGNGSGA
+471 HFKAKSGSGSGA

-498 VKEAQSILSNYSSYT
+498 VQEAQSILSNYSSYT
-513 STFSDED
+513 STFGDED

-534 PITTLIDGGMIDLHR
+534 PITTLTDWGMIDLHR

-564 LGYLDHALCNSTMY
+564 LGYLDHALCNSSLY

-586 YHINAPEKDGYTYD
+586 YHINAPERDAYTYN

-628 STDLTAPTY
+628 TTDITSPTY
-637 EFYYNHAIQA
+637 AFYYNHAIRA
-647 IENAQGGTY
+647 IENAQGGSY

-661 DGSVVA
+661 DGTIVA
-667 QEYITSATHPLPS
+667 QEHITSATHPLPS
-680 LSQGMY
+680 LAQGIY
-686 ILTIYKNGQRQS
+686 ILTIQKNGHKQS
-698 LKLCSRAAD
+698 VKLCSGAAG

>member
-1 MQLIARSTCVCAF
+1 
-14 FVVPL
+14 
-19 QPNSYRQMKKLSFI
+19 MKKLTFI
-33 LITLLFTATTFAAT
+33 FLSLLFAANTFAAT

-74 KLSAG
+74 KLASG

-85 YYVMGYVK
+85 YYVMGYIK
-93 KIDTNHATNVS
+93 KIDNNHATNVS

-117 GANSTEDFYA
+117 GANSAEDFYA
-127 YRVLGIDNKNITN
+127 YRVYGIDGERITN
-140 PSTVAVGDF
+140 PSTIAVGDF
-149 VVLYGELTKYQ
+149 VILYGELTKYQ
-160 KNASYTPI
+160 KNASYAPI
-168 YETVERKAYI
+168 YETVDRKAYI

-185 ISGSNND
+185 ISGSD
-192 TPSNDNTDE
+192 IPSGDNTDE
-201 TNGVITITDP
+201 TNGVITITDL

-216 SEMSQFVGKEV
+216 SEMTQFVGKEV

-237 NSKTGQVTIAPRRI
+237 NSKTGQLTIAPRRI

-263 DYYSLLSLN
+263 DYHSILSLN
-272 EQGTLTLTNVSSYHR
+272 EQGTLTLTNVSGYHR

-296 VKVNSYNSLSFISGN
+296 VKVNAYNSLSFVSGD

-319 MEKGYNLQAI
+319 MEKGYDLEAI
-329 NARGEHSLLVCYMN
+329 NSRGEHNLLICYMN

-408 NFTYINDGSTT
+408 NFTYINDGSVT

-426 GYIYCSDVV
+426 GYIYCTDVV
-435 TPHGNMIHNDTYVE
+435 TPHGNMQHNDTYVE

-471 HFKAKSGNGSGA
+471 HFKAKSGSGSGA

-534 PITTLIDGGMIDLHR
+534 PITTLTDWGMIDLHR

-564 LGYLDHALCNSTMY
+564 LGYLDHALCNSTLY

-586 YHINAPEKDGYTYD
+586 YHINAPEKDAYTYD
-600 GSLNDGTMFRCSD
+600 GSSNDGTMFRCSD
-613 HDPILVGLRLGKDNT
+613 HDPILIGLRLGKDNT
-628 STDLTAPTY
+628 TTDITSPTY
-637 EFYYNHAIQA
+637 AFYYNHAIRA

-667 QEYITSATHPLPS
+667 QEYITSATHTITDIP
-680 LSQGMY
+680 QGIY
-686 ILTIYKNGQRQS
+686 ILTIQHNNHRQS
-698 LKLCSRAAD
+698 VKLCSRAAVQ

>member
-1 MQLIARSTCVCAF
+1 
-14 FVVPL
+14 
-19 QPNSYRQMKKLSFI
+19 MKKITFI
-33 LITLLFTATTFAAT
+33 LLTLLFAANTFAAT

-53 AKDWN
+53 AKDWK

-79 ATTGTK
+79 ATTGTQ

-93 KIDTNHATNVS
+93 KIDSNHATNVS
-104 KYGNASFYIEQVK
+104 RYGNASFYLEQVK

-127 YRVLGIDNKNITN
+127 YRVYGIDNLKITHPN
-140 PSTVAVGDF
+140 TIAVGDF

-160 KNASYTPI
+160 KNASSTPI
-168 YETVERKAYI
+168 YETLDREAYI

-185 ISGSNND
+185 ISGSD
-192 TPSNDNTDE
+192 TPSGDNTDE
-201 TNGVITITDP
+201 TNGLITITNP
-211 DLWTT
+211 DLWTN

-237 NSKTGQVTIAPRRI
+237 NSKTGQLTIAPRRI

-263 DYYSLLSLN
+263 DYQSILSLN
-272 EQGTLTLTNVSSYHR
+272 EQGTLTLTNVSGYHR

-296 VKVNSYNSLSFISGN
+296 VKVNSYNSLSFISGD

-329 NARGEHSLLVCYMN
+329 NARGEHNLLICYMN

-408 NFTYINDGSTT
+408 NFTYINDGSVT

-426 GYIYCSDVV
+426 GYIYCTDKV
-435 TPHGNMIHNDTYVE
+435 TPHGNMQHNDTYVE

-461 TGEKFILSVN
+461 SGEKFILSVN
-471 HFKAKSGNGSGA
+471 HFKAKSGSGSGA

-498 VKEAQSILSNYSSYT
+498 VQEAQSILSNYSSYT
-513 STFSDED
+513 STFGDED

-534 PITTLIDGGMIDLHR
+534 PITTLTDWGMIDLHR

-564 LGYLDHALCNSTMY
+564 LGYLDHALCNSTLY

-586 YHINAPEKDGYTYD
+586 YHINAPEKDTYTYD
-600 GSLNDGTMFRCSD
+600 GSSNDGTMFRCSD
-613 HDPILVGLRLGKDNT
+613 HDPILIGLRLGKDTTTDIT
-628 STDLTAPTY
+628 SPTY
-637 EFYYNHAIQA
+637 AFYYNHAIRA
-647 IENAQGGTY
+647 IENAQGGSY

-661 DGSVVA
+661 DGTIVT
-667 QEYITSATHPLPS
+667 QEHITSATHPLPS
-680 LSQGMY
+680 LAQGIY
-686 ILTIYKNGQRQS
+686 ILTIQHNNQRQS
-698 LKLCSRAAD
+698 LKLIHL

>member
-1 MQLIARSTCVCAF
+1 
-14 FVVPL
+14 
-19 QPNSYRQMKKLSFI
+19 MKKLSFI
-33 LITLLFTATTFAAT
+33 LITLLLSATTFAAT

-74 KLSAG
+74 KLSAN

-85 YYVMGYVK
+85 YYVMGYIK
-93 KIDTNHATNVS
+93 KIDASHATNVS

-117 GANSTEDFYA
+117 GANSAEDFYA

-168 YETVERKAYI
+168 YETVDRKAYI

-185 ISGSNND
+185 ISGND

-201 TNGVITITDP
+201 ENGVITITNP

-237 NSKTGQVTIAPRRI
+237 NSKSGQLTISPRRI
-251 FNPTNQALPLST
+251 FTPTNQALPLSNE
-263 DYYSLLSLN
+263 YNSLLTLN
-272 EQGTLTLTNVSSYHR
+272 EQGTLTLTNVSGYHR

-296 VKVNSYNSLSFISGN
+296 VKVNSYNSVSFISGN
-311 WRGNTRAE
+311 WRGNTRTE
-319 MEKGYNLQAI
+319 MEKGYDLNAI
-329 NARGEHSLLVCYMN
+329 NARGAHTLLVCCMN

-359 SSTDHQKQRTKT
+359 DAAAHTIQRAKISKALST
-371 SQALAK
+371 

-384 LVEIQTGQGALAE
+384 FVEVQTGQGALAE
-397 LAADLTKNTGR
+397 LAADLTTNTGR
-408 NFTYINDGSTT
+408 NFTYINDGGTT
-419 DGSFTKS
+419 NGSFTKA
-426 GYIYCSDVV
+426 GYVYCSDAV
-435 TPHGNMIHNDTYVE
+435 TPYRSIRSNDTKYS
-449 NRKKVQGFTEKA
+449 NRKKAQAFTENSS
-461 TGEKFILSVN
+461 GEKFILSVN
-471 HFKAKSGNGSGA
+471 HFKAKSGTASGTNA
-483 NKDQGDG
+483 DQGDG
-490 QGSYNAAR
+490 QGKFNADR
-498 VKEAQSILSNYSSYT
+498 IVEAESVLSTYSTYTNYYG
-513 STFSDED
+513 DKD
-520 FLIVGDLNAYGKED
+520 MLIVGDLNAYGKED
-534 PITTLIDGGMIDLHR
+534 PITTLLDGGMIDLHR

-586 YHINAPEKDGYTYD
+586 YHINAPEKDSYTYD
-600 GSLNDGTMFRCSD
+600 GTTSDQTMFRCSD
-613 HDPILVGLRLGKDNT
+613 HDPILVGLRLGVDNT
-628 STDLTAPTY
+628 TTDLTQPTHS
-637 EFYYNHAIQA
+637 FYYNHAIQA

-656 TIYNI
+656 TIYTI

-667 QEYITSATHPLPS
+667 REHITSATHPLPS
-680 LSQGMY
+680 LAQGIY
-686 ILTIYKNGQRQS
+686 ILTIHKNGQRQS
-698 LKLCSRAAD
+698 LKLLEL

>member
-1 MQLIARSTCVCAF
+1 
-14 FVVPL
+14 
-19 QPNSYRQMKKLSFI
+19 MKKLTYI
-33 LITLLFTATTFAAT
+33 LLTLLFSAATFAAT
-47 ITIPEE
+47 ITVPEE

-58 IPAEAI
+58 IPTEAI

-74 KLSAG
+74 KLAVG

-85 YYVMGYVK
+85 YYVMGYIK
-93 KIDTNHATNVS
+93 KIDSNHTNNVS

-127 YRVLGIDNKNITN
+127 YRVYGIDGERITN

-160 KNASYTPI
+160 KNASYAPI
-168 YETVERKAYI
+168 YETLDREAYI

-185 ISGSNND
+185 ISGSNSDNQ
-192 TPSNDNTDE
+192 SGDNTDE
-201 TNGVITITDP
+201 ENGVITISNP
-211 DLWTT
+211 DLWTAN
-216 SEMSQFVGKEV
+216 EMSQFVGKEV
-227 QFTTPFYVTN
+227 LFTTPFYVTN
-237 NSKTGQVTIAPRRI
+237 NTKTGQLTIAPRRI
-251 FNPTNQALPLST
+251 FNPTNQALPLSNE
-263 DYYSLLSLN
+263 YNSLLTLN
-272 EQGTLTLTNVSSYHR
+272 EQGTLTITNVSGYHR

-296 VKVNSYNSLSFISGN
+296 VKVNSYNSLSFISGD

-319 MEKGYNLQAI
+319 MEKGIDLKAI
-329 NARGEHSLLVCYMN
+329 DARGVHTLLVCCMN
-343 LEYYLVDNFGT
+343 LEYYIVEAFDS
-354 GYGPD
+354 YGPANN
-359 SSTDHQKQRTKT
+359 TEHQTQRAKV
-371 SQALAK
+371 SQALAL

-384 LVEIQTGQGALAE
+384 FVEIQLGQGALAE

-408 NFTYINDGSTT
+408 NFTYINDGSSIDET
-419 DGSFTKS
+419 FTKA
-426 GYIYCSDVV
+426 GFVYCSDMVV
-435 TPHGNMIHNDTYVE
+435 PHKTIQHNDTYLE
-449 NRKKVQGFTEKA
+449 NRKKAQAFIEKA
-461 TGEKFILSVN
+461 TSEKFILSLN
-471 HFKAKSGNGSGA
+471 HFKAKSGGGSGA

-498 VKEAQSILSNYSSYT
+498 VKEAQSILSNYPFYT
-513 STFSDED
+513 SYFGDED

-534 PITTLIDGGMIDLHR
+534 PITTLTDGGMIDLHR

-586 YHINAPEKDGYTYD
+586 YHINAPEKDDYTYN

-613 HDPILVGLRLGKDNT
+613 HDPILVGLRLGKDDITT
-628 STDLTAPTY
+628 SDTTPSY

-656 TIYNI
+656 TICNI
-661 DGSVVA
+661 DGSVVV
-667 QEYITSATHPLPS
+667 QEHITSTTHPLPS
-680 LSQGMY
+680 LPQGIY
-686 ILTIYKNGQRQS
+686 ILTIQHNNHRQS
-698 LKLCSRAAD
+698 IKLCSRAAG

>member
-1 MQLIARSTCVCAF
+1 
-14 FVVPL
+14 
-19 QPNSYRQMKKLSFI
+19 MKKLSFI
-33 LITLLFTATTFAAT
+33 LISLLFTTTTYAAT

-58 IPAEAI
+58 IPSEAI
-64 DVLQAREICS
+64 DVLQAREIC
-74 KLSAG
+74 KNLSDG
-79 ATTGTK
+79 ATTSTK
-85 YYVMGYVK
+85 YYVMGYIK
-93 KIDTNHATNVS
+93 KIDSNHTTNVS
-104 KYGNASFYIEQVK
+104 RYGNASFYIEQVK
-117 GANSTEDFYA
+117 GANSAEDFYA
-127 YRVLGIDNKNITN
+127 YRVYGIDGERITN

-160 KNASYTPI
+160 KNASSTPI
-168 YETVERKAYI
+168 YETVGSEAYI
-178 WNSTNPL
+178 WNSTNPI
-185 ISGSNND
+185 ISGND
-192 TPSNDNTDE
+192 TPSGDYTDE
-201 TNGVITITDP
+201 TNGIITITDP
-211 DLWTT
+211 DLWIN

-227 QFTTPFYVTN
+227 QFTTPFYVTSN
-237 NSKTGQVTIAPRRI
+237 TKSGQLTIAPRRI

-272 EQGTLTLTNVSSYHR
+272 EQGTLTLTNVSDYHR

-296 VKVNSYNSLSFISGN
+296 AKVNSYNSLSFISGD

-319 MEKGYNLQAI
+319 MEKGYNLRAI
-329 NARGEHSLLVCYMN
+329 NARGEHSLLICYMN

-354 GYGPD
+354 NYGPD

-371 SQALAK
+371 SQALGK

-408 NFTYINDGSTT
+408 NFTYINDGSVT

-426 GYIYCSDVV
+426 GYIYCTDKV
-435 TPHGNMIHNDTYVE
+435 TPHGNMQHNDTYVE

-471 HFKAKSGNGSGA
+471 HFKAKSGNASGA

-498 VKEAQSILSNYSSYT
+498 VQEAQSILTNYPTYT
-513 STFSDED
+513 STFGDED

-534 PITTLIDGGMIDLHR
+534 PITTLTDGGMIDLHR

-564 LGYLDHALCNSTMY
+564 LGYLDHALCNSTLY

-586 YHINAPEKDGYTYD
+586 YHINAPEKDAYTYN

-613 HDPILVGLRLGKDNT
+613 HDPILVGLRLGTSNT
-628 STDLTAPTY
+628 STENIPTY
-637 EFYYNHAIQA
+637 EFYYNHAIQS

-661 DGSVVA
+661 AGSVVA
-667 QEYITSATHPLPS
+667 QEYITSATHPLPK

-686 ILTIYKNGQRQS
+686 ILTIHKNGHKQS
-698 LKLCSRAAD
+698 MKLIHL

>member
-1 MQLIARSTCVCAF
+1 MYISIF
-14 FVVPL
+14 FRTFAA
-19 QPNSYRQMKKLSFI
+19 QFIQTMKKLTFI
-33 LITLLFTATTFAAT
+33 LFTLLFAATTFAVT

-53 AKDWN
+53 AKDWK

-74 KLSAG
+74 KLSAN

-93 KIDTNHATNVS
+93 KIDSNHATNVS
-104 KYGNASFYIEQVK
+104 RYGNASFYIEQVK
-117 GANSTEDFYA
+117 GANSAEDLYA
-127 YRVLGIDNKNITN
+127 YRVYGIDNLKITN
-140 PSTVAVGDF
+140 PNTIAVGDF

-160 KNASYTPI
+160 KNTSSTPI
-168 YETVERKAYI
+168 YETLDREAYI

-185 ISGSNND
+185 ISGND
-192 TPSNDNTDE
+192 TPSSDNTDE
-201 TNGVITITDP
+201 TNGLITITDP
-211 DLWTT
+211 DLWIN

-237 NSKTGQVTIAPRRI
+237 NSKTGQLTIAPRRI

-263 DYYSLLSLN
+263 DYHSILSLN
-272 EQGTLTLTNVSSYHR
+272 EQGTLTLTNVSGYHR

-296 VKVNSYNSLSFISGN
+296 VKVNSYNSLSLISGD

-329 NARGEHSLLVCYMN
+329 NARGEHTLLVCYMN
-343 LEYYLVDNFGT
+343 LEYYIVEAFDS
-354 GYGPD
+354 YGPANN
-359 SSTDHQKQRTKT
+359 TEHQAQRAKV

-377 INADIYA
+377 INADLYA
-384 LVEIQTGQGALAE
+384 FVEIQLGQGALAE
-397 LAADLTKNTGR
+397 IAADLTKNTGR
-408 NFTYINDGSTT
+408 NFSYVNDGSSINGTY
-419 DGSFTKS
+419 TKS
-426 GYIYCSDVV
+426 GYVYCTDKV
-435 TPHGNMIHNDTYVE
+435 TPYGNMQHNDTYVQ

-461 TGEKFILSVN
+461 SGEKFILSVN
-471 HFKAKSGNGSGA
+471 HFKAKSGSGSGA

-490 QGSYNAAR
+490 QGSFNAAR
-498 VKEAQSILSNYSSYT
+498 VQEANSIISRYASYT
-513 STFSDED
+513 TTFGDED

-534 PITTLIDGGMIDLHR
+534 PITTLTDWGMIDLHR

-564 LGYLDHALCNSTMY
+564 LGYLDHALCNSSLY

-586 YHINAPEKDGYTYD
+586 YHINAPEKDAYTYN

-637 EFYYNHAIQA
+637 EFYYNHAIRA

-661 DGSVVA
+661 DGTIVA
-667 QEYITSATHPLPS
+667 QEHITSAIHPLPN
-680 LSQGMY
+680 LAQGIY
-686 ILTIYKNGQRQS
+686 ILTIQHNNHKQS
-698 LKLCSRAAD
+698 IKLLNP

>member
-1 MQLIARSTCVCAF
+1 ML
-14 FVVPL
+14 
-19 QPNSYRQMKKLSFI
+19 MKKLSFI
-33 LITLLFTATTFAAT
+33 LFTLLFAANTFAAT

-58 IPAEAI
+58 IPANAI

-74 KLSAG
+74 KLSAN
-79 ATTGTK
+79 ASTGTQ

-93 KIDTNHATNVS
+93 KIDSNHATNVS

-117 GANSTEDFYA
+117 GANSAEDFYA
-127 YRVLGIDNKNITN
+127 YRVYGIDNLKITN
-140 PSTVAVGDF
+140 PNTIAVGDF

-160 KNASYTPI
+160 KNASSTPI
-168 YETVERKAYI
+168 YETLDREVYI

-185 ISGSNND
+185 ISGND
-192 TPSNDNTDE
+192 TPSSDNTDE

-211 DLWTT
+211 NLWTT

-237 NSKTGQVTIAPRRI
+237 NSKTGQLTIAPRRI

-263 DYYSLLSLN
+263 EYQSILSLN
-272 EQGTLTLTNVSSYHR
+272 EQGTLTLTNVSGYHR

-296 VKVNSYNSLSFISGN
+296 VKVNSYNSLSFISGD

-319 MEKGYNLQAI
+319 MEKGYNLEAI
-329 NARGEHSLLVCYMN
+329 NARGEHTLLVCYMN
-343 LEYYLVDNFGT
+343 LEYYIVEAFDS
-354 GYGPD
+354 YGPANN
-359 SSTDHQKQRTKT
+359 TEHQAQRAKV

-377 INADIYA
+377 INADLYA
-384 LVEIQTGQGALAE
+384 FVEIQLGQGALAE
-397 LAADLTKNTGR
+397 IAADLTKNTGR
-408 NFTYINDGSTT
+408 NFSYVNDGSSINGTY
-419 DGSFTKS
+419 TKS
-426 GYIYCSDVV
+426 GYVYCTDKV
-435 TPHGNMIHNDTYVE
+435 TPYGNMQHNDTYVQ

-461 TGEKFILSVN
+461 SGEKFILSVN

-498 VKEAQSILSNYSSYT
+498 VQEANSIISRYASYT
-513 STFSDED
+513 TTFGDED

-534 PITTLIDGGMIDLHR
+534 PITTLTDWGMIDLHR

-564 LGYLDHALCNSTMY
+564 LGYLDHALCNSKLY

-637 EFYYNHAIQA
+637 EFYYNHAIQS

-661 DGSVVA
+661 AGSVVA
-667 QEYITSATHPLPS
+667 QEYISSTTHPLPS

-686 ILTIYKNGQRQS
+686 ILTIHKNGQRQS
-698 LKLCSRAAD
+698 LKLLEL

>member
-1 MQLIARSTCVCAF
+1 
-14 FVVPL
+14 
-19 QPNSYRQMKKLSFI
+19 MKKLSFI
-33 LITLLFTATTFAAT
+33 LISLLFTATTYAAT

-64 DVLQAREICS
+64 DVLQAREIC
-74 KLSAG
+74 KNLSAG

-127 YRVLGIDNKNITN
+127 YRVYGIDGKKITN

-160 KNASYTPI
+160 KNASSTPI
-168 YETVERKAYI
+168 YETVGGGAAYI
-178 WNSTNPL
+178 WNSTNYL
-185 ISGSNND
+185 VSGGNNG
-192 TPSNDNTDE
+192 NEDNNE
-201 TNGVITITDP
+201 STNNTEENNGIITITNT
-211 DLWTT
+211 DLWRN
-216 SEMSQFVGKEV
+216 SELSNYVGKTIE
-227 QFTTPFYVTN
+227 FTNHFYVVN
-237 NSKTGQVTIAPRRI
+237 NTKSGQLTIAPRRI

-263 DYYSLLSLN
+263 EYHSLLNLN
-272 EQGTLTLTNVSSYHR
+272 DQGTLTLTNVSGYHR
-287 IDERVHNLK
+287 IDERLHNLK
-296 VKVNSYNSLSFISGN
+296 VKINSTTSLNLVSCDF
-311 WRGNTRAE
+311 RGNTRAE
-319 MEKGYNLQAI
+319 MEQGYNLQAI
-329 NARGEHSLLVCYMN
+329 NARGEHTLLVCYMN

-359 SSTDHQKQRTKT
+359 SSTDHQKQRIKT

-408 NFTYINDGSTT
+408 NFAYINDGSSTN
-419 DGSFTKS
+419 GSFTKS
-426 GYIYCSDVV
+426 GYIYCTDMV
-435 TPHGNMIHNDTYVE
+435 TPHGNMQHNNTYVE

-471 HFKAKSGNGSGA
+471 HFKAKSGSGSGA
-483 NKDQGDG
+483 NQDQGDG
-490 QGSYNAAR
+490 QGSFNAAR
-498 VKEAQSILSNYSSYT
+498 VQEAQSILSNYPSYT
-513 STFSDED
+513 STFGDED

-534 PITTLIDGGMIDLHR
+534 PITTLTDWGMIDLHR

-564 LGYLDHALCNSTMY
+564 LGYLDHALCNSTLY

-613 HDPILVGLRLGKDNT
+613 HDPILVGLQLGTYNT
-628 STDLTAPTY
+628 NTNTENITTPTY
-637 EFYYNHAIQA
+637 EFYYNHAIQT
-647 IENAQGGTY
+647 IENALGGCY
-656 TIYNI
+656 TIYRI
-661 DGSVVA
+661 DGTTLVHQHIASNT
-667 QEYITSATHPLPS
+667 ESIPTLP
-680 LSQGMY
+680 QGIY
-686 ILTIYKNGQRQS
+686 ILCIQHKNQKQTI
-698 LKLCSRAAD
+698 KLINL

>member
-1 MQLIARSTCVCAF
+1 
-14 FVVPL
+14 
-19 QPNSYRQMKKLSFI
+19 MKKLSFI
-33 LITLLFTATTFAAT
+33 LISLLFAANTFAAT

-58 IPAEAI
+58 IPANAI
-64 DVLQAREICS
+64 DVLQARDICS
-74 KLSAG
+74 KLSAN
-79 ATTGTK
+79 ASTGTK
-85 YYVMGYVK
+85 YYVMGYIK
-93 KIDTNHATNVS
+93 KIDSNHATNVS
-104 KYGNASFYIEQVK
+104 RYGNASFYIEQVK
-117 GANSTEDFYA
+117 GANSAEDLYA
-127 YRVLGIDNKNITN
+127 YRVYGIDNLKITN
-140 PSTVAVGDF
+140 PNTIAVGDF

-160 KNASYTPI
+160 KNASSTPI
-168 YETVERKAYI
+168 YETLDREAYI

-185 ISGSNND
+185 ISGND
-192 TPSNDNTDE
+192 TPSGDYTDE

-211 DLWTT
+211 DLWTN

-237 NSKTGQVTIAPRRI
+237 NSKTGQLTISPRRI

-263 DYYSLLSLN
+263 EYQSILSLN
-272 EQGTLTLTNVSSYHR
+272 EQGTLTLTNVSDYHR

-296 VKVNSYNSLSFISGN
+296 VKVNSYNSLSFISGD
-311 WRGNTRAE
+311 WRGNTRVE
-319 MEKGYNLQAI
+319 MEKGYNLEAI
-329 NARGEHSLLVCYMN
+329 NTRGEHNLLVCYMN

-354 GYGPD
+354 VYGPN

-377 INADIYA
+377 FNADIYA

-408 NFTYINDGSTT
+408 NFNYVNDGSSINGTY
-419 DGSFTKS
+419 TKS
-426 GYIYCSDVV
+426 GYVYCTDKV
-435 TPHGNMIHNDTYVE
+435 TPYGNMQHNDTYVQ

-471 HFKAKSGNGSGA
+471 HFKAKSGSGSGA

-498 VKEAQSILSNYSSYT
+498 VQEANSIISRYASYT
-513 STFSDED
+513 TTFGDED

-534 PITTLIDGGMIDLHR
+534 PITTLTDWGMIDLHR

-564 LGYLDHALCNSTMY
+564 LGYLDHALCNSSLY

-586 YHINAPEKDGYTYD
+586 YHINAPEKDAYTYN

-613 HDPILVGLRLGKDNT
+613 HDPILVGLRLGTNNT
-628 STDLTAPTY
+628 STNHIHTPTY
-637 EFYYNHAIQA
+637 EFYYNHAIQS

-656 TIYNI
+656 TIYTI

-667 QEYITSATHPLPS
+667 REHITSATHPLPS
-680 LSQGMY
+680 LAQGIY
-686 ILTIYKNGQRQS
+686 ILTIQHNNQRQS
-698 LKLCSRAAD
+698 LKLIHL

>member
-1 MQLIARSTCVCAF
+1 
-14 FVVPL
+14 
-19 QPNSYRQMKKLSFI
+19 MKKLTFI
-33 LITLLFTATTFAAT
+33 LFTLLFAATTFAAT

-58 IPAEAI
+58 IPANAI
-64 DVLQAREICS
+64 DVLQARDICS
-74 KLSAG
+74 KLSAN

-93 KIDTNHATNVS
+93 KIDSNHANNVS
-104 KYGNASFYIEQVK
+104 RYGNASFYIEQVK

-127 YRVLGIDNKNITN
+127 YRVYGIDNLKITN
-140 PSTVAVGDF
+140 PSTIAVGDF

-160 KNASYTPI
+160 KNASSTPI
-168 YETVERKAYI
+168 YETLDREAYI

-185 ISGSNND
+185 ISGSD
-192 TPSNDNTDE
+192 TPSGDNTDE
-201 TNGVITITDP
+201 TNGLITITDP
-211 DLWTT
+211 DLWTN

-237 NSKTGQVTIAPRRI
+237 NSKTGQLTIAPRRI

-263 DYYSLLSLN
+263 DYHSLLSLN
-272 EQGTLTLTNVSSYHR
+272 EQGTLTLTNVSGYHR

-296 VKVNSYNSLSFISGN
+296 VKVNSYNSLSFISGD

-329 NARGEHSLLVCYMN
+329 NARGEHNLLICYMN

-408 NFTYINDGSTT
+408 NFTYINDGSVT

-426 GYIYCSDVV
+426 GYIYCTDKV
-435 TPHGNMIHNDTYVE
+435 TPHGNMQHNDTYVE

-461 TGEKFILSVN
+461 SGEKFILSVN
-471 HFKAKSGNGSGA
+471 HFKAKSGSGSGA

-490 QGSYNAAR
+490 QGSFNAAR
-498 VKEAQSILSNYSSYT
+498 VQEAQSILSNYSSYT
-513 STFSDED
+513 STFGDED

-534 PITTLIDGGMIDLHR
+534 PITTLTDWGMIDLHR

-564 LGYLDHALCNSTMY
+564 LGYLDHALCNSTLY

-586 YHINAPEKDGYTYD
+586 YHINAPEKDAYTYN

-613 HDPILVGLRLGKDNT
+613 HDPILIGLRLGKDNT
-628 STDLTAPTY
+628 TTDITSPTY
-637 EFYYNHAIQA
+637 AFYYNHAIRA
-647 IENAQGGTY
+647 IENAQGGSY

-661 DGSVVA
+661 DGTIVA
-667 QEYITSATHPLPS
+667 QEHITSATHPLPS
-680 LSQGMY
+680 LAQGIY
-686 ILTIYKNGQRQS
+686 ILTIQHNNHKQS
-698 LKLCSRAAD
+698 IKFLNP

>member
-1 MQLIARSTCVCAF
+1 
-14 FVVPL
+14 
-19 QPNSYRQMKKLSFI
+19 MKKLTFI
-33 LITLLFTATTFAAT
+33 LLTLLFAANTFAAT

-58 IPAEAI
+58 IPANAI
-64 DVLQAREICS
+64 DVLQAREIC
-74 KLSAG
+74 KNLSAN
-79 ATTGTK
+79 ATTSTK
-85 YYVMGYVK
+85 YYVMGYIK
-93 KIDTNHATNVS
+93 KIDSNHATNVS
-104 KYGNASFYIEQVK
+104 RYGNASFYIEQVK

-127 YRVLGIDNKNITN
+127 YRVYGIDGERITN
-140 PSTVAVGDF
+140 PSTIAVGDF

-168 YETVERKAYI
+168 YETVDREAYI

-185 ISGSNND
+185 ISGSD
-192 TPSNDNTDE
+192 IPSGDNTDE
-201 TNGVITITDP
+201 TNGIITITDP
-211 DLWTT
+211 DLWTN

-237 NSKTGQVTIAPRRI
+237 NSKTGQLTISPRRI
-251 FNPTNQALPLST
+251 FTPTNQALPLSNE
-263 DYYSLLSLN
+263 YNSLLTLN
-272 EQGTLTLTNVSSYHR
+272 EQGTLTLTNISGYHR

-296 VKVNSYNSLSFISGN
+296 VKVNSYNSLSFISGD

-329 NARGEHSLLVCYMN
+329 NARGKHTLLVCYMN
-343 LEYYLVDNFGT
+343 LEYYIVEAFDS
-354 GYGPD
+354 YGPANN
-359 SSTDHQKQRTKT
+359 TEHQAQRTKV

-384 LVEIQTGQGALAE
+384 LVEIQLGQGALAE

-408 NFTYINDGSTT
+408 NFTYINDGSSI
-419 DGSFTKS
+419 DGTFTKA
-426 GYIYCSDVV
+426 GYIYCTDKV
-435 TPHGNMIHNDTYVE
+435 TPHGNMQHNDTYVA

-461 TGEKFILSVN
+461 SGETFILSVN
-471 HFKAKSGNGSGA
+471 HFKAKSGSGSGA

-498 VKEAQSILSNYSSYT
+498 VKEAQSILSNYPTYT
-513 STFSDED
+513 STFGDED

-534 PITTLIDGGMIDLHR
+534 PITTLTDWGMIDLHR

-564 LGYLDHALCNSTMY
+564 LGYLDHALCNSSLY

-586 YHINAPEKDGYTYD
+586 YHINAPEKDAYTYD

-613 HDPILVGLRLGKDNT
+613 HDPILVGLRLGTNNT
-628 STDLTAPTY
+628 SVESIPTY
-637 EFYYNHAIQA
+637 DFYYNHAIQA

-661 DGSVVA
+661 DGTIVA
-667 QEYITSATHPLPS
+667 QEHITSATHPLPS
-680 LSQGMY
+680 LAQGIY
-686 ILTIYKNGQRQS
+686 ILTIQHNNQRQS
-698 LKLCSRAAD
+698 LKLIHL

>member
-1 MQLIARSTCVCAF
+1 
-14 FVVPL
+14 
-19 QPNSYRQMKKLSFI
+19 MKKLTFI
-33 LITLLFTATTFAAT
+33 LLNLLFTATTFAAT

-53 AKDWN
+53 AQSWN
-58 IPAEAI
+58 IPADAI
-64 DVLQAREICS
+64 DVLEARDICA
-74 KLSAG
+74 KLSSG

-93 KIDTNHATNVS
+93 KIDSNHATNVS

-117 GANSTEDFYA
+117 GANSAEDFYA
-127 YRVLGIDNKNITN
+127 YRVYGIDGERITDPN
-140 PSTVAVGDF
+140 TVAVGDF
-149 VVLYGELTKYQ
+149 VILYGELTKYQ

-168 YETVERKAYI
+168 YETVDRAAYI
-178 WNSTNPL
+178 WNTTNYL
-185 ISGSNND
+185 VSGGNNSGD
-192 TPSNDNTDE
+192 NNENNNNTEDND
-201 TNGVITITDP
+201 GVITITNTDY
-211 DLWTT
+211 WTT
-216 SEMSQFVGKEV
+216 SELSNYVGQTVE
-227 QFTTPFYVTN
+227 FTNHFYVVN
-237 NSKTGQVTIAPRRI
+237 NTKSGQLTIAPRRI

-263 DYYSLLSLN
+263 EYYSLLNLN
-272 EQGTLTLTNVSSYHR
+272 DQASLTLTNVSGYHR
-287 IDERVHNLK
+287 IDERLHNLK
-296 VKVNSYNSLSFISGN
+296 VKVNSTTSLSLVSCDF
-311 WRGNTRAE
+311 RGNTRAE
-319 MEKGYNLQAI
+319 MQQGYNLQAI
-329 NARGEHSLLVCYMN
+329 NARGEHTLLVCCMN

-408 NFTYINDGSTT
+408 NFAYINDGSATN
-419 DGSFTKS
+419 GSYTKS
-426 GYIYCSDVV
+426 GYVYCSDKVM
-435 TPHGNMIHNDTYVE
+435 PYGNMIHNDTYVE

-471 HFKAKSGNGSGA
+471 HFKAKSGSGSGA

-513 STFSDED
+513 STFGDED

-534 PITTLIDGGMIDLHR
+534 PITTLTDWGMIDLHR

-586 YHINAPEKDGYTYD
+586 YHINAPEKDAYTYS
-600 GSLNDGTMFRCSD
+600 GSLNDGTFFRCSD
-613 HDPILVGLRLGKDNT
+613 HDPILIGLRLGVDNT
-628 STDLTAPTY
+628 TTNITQPTY
-637 EFYYNHAIQA
+637 DFYYNHAIQA

-661 DGSVVA
+661 DGTIVM

-680 LSQGMY
+680 LAQGIY
-686 ILTIYKNGQRQS
+686 ILTIQHNNHKQS
-698 LKLCSRAAD
+698 LKLCSRAAVQ